1 MGKKMQE
8 PKTILVPECL
18 RQNKLKVYRV
28 TFKPLSDHAPVMD
41 IVPWF
46 YDNLRKSL
54 SELSEFVDVM
64 EKGSNIWALVIQ
76 LFGKKWTN
84 WRCEGFI

>member
-1 MGKKMQE
+1 MFINGKKMQE

-64 EKGSNIWALVIQ
+64 EKGSNI
-76 LFGKKWTN
+76 
-84 WRCEGFI
+84 